1 MKISKHI
8 DTKENIYW
16 SMIDFLNTYQPSLEE
31 IIMAIE
37 QTNYFIDNEKFD
49 YPLHLSFR
57 NHILTFKKSLPISQA
72 TELDKVKII
81 LDDYKKQY
89 EYQNEIY

>member
-16 SMIDFLNTYQPSLEE
+16 AMIDFLNTYQPFLEE

-49 YPLHLSFR
+49 CPLHLYFGDYILSFE
-57 NHILTFKKSLPISQA
+57 KSIPISQA

-81 LDDYKKQY
+81 LDDYKKT
-89 EYQNEIY
+89 IRISK